1 MERLHILGK
10 VYSGVTN
17 GPKYGNVNESSRS
30 ARSAHPMRR
39 GLGGVSWPEW
49 ELRSVIFFLF
59 LVSLL
64 QFSEGKW
71 TLVDTR
77 VFPLINATLKKLI
90 SVFEGSTLV
99 V

>member
-17 GPKYGNVNESSRS
+17 GPKHGNFNESSRS

-49 ELRSVIFFLF
+49 ELRSVIFFI
-59 LVSLL
+59 
-64 QFSEGKW
+64 FSEFAAILRGEM
-71 TLVDTR
+71 DFGR
-77 VFPLINATLKKLI
+77 YMRFPADKRHAQEADF
-90 SVFEGSTLV
+90 SF
-99 V
+99 